1 MDASKLPKGQSVER
15 TEGRPYNLPGIYKHK
30 PSGNTLITSD
40 GDEGVVQADALMSP
54 VWKDQWERVG
64 DVPSRVELKEM
75 REAQLQKDLK
85 SGATKPEKKAVAE
98 AVA

>member
-1 MDASKLPKGQSVER
+1 MDASKLPKGQSAER
-15 TEGRPYNLPGIYKHK
+15 TEGRPYNQPGIYKHK
-30 PSGNTLITSD
+30 SSGNTLITSD

-64 DVPSRVELKEM
+64 DVPSRVELHNM
-75 REAQLQKDLK
+75 RESQLQKDLK
-85 SGATKPEKKAVAE
+85 SGATKPEKRAVAE